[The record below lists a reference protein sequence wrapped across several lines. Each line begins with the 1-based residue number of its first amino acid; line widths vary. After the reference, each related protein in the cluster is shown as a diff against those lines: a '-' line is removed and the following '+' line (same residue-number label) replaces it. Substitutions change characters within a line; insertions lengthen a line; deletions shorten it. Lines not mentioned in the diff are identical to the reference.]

1 MLIPE
6 SVRASTKL
14 SSSSERSS
22 ERGRIGVK
30 QLSQYR
36 ATIAALLFFITS
48 GATASAA
55 TCPVSVAG
63 NAAATLTVD
72 AVLLTR
78 YALGIRGDELTAALR
93 TAPPLPATVETNIL
107 NARRA
112 LDVDGDGAFTSTDA
126 LILARSIAGMPSAS
140 WPLGITF
147 ATNATRKT
155 GDALRDYVNGGC
167 LIPGTLLGIET
178 LASDIDTNT
187 AGSAEA
193 FVYTALATGTA
204 TELRLYLDA
213 TNTATT
219 VVAGVYADGS
229 NSPTNLLAS
238 GTINAPQSAA
248 WNSIALSGLPIT
260 QGQRYWIALMAPVGA
275 GVIKFRDTPGGDTA
289 WGSSQTNLST
299 LPATWS
305 TGASYNSS
313 PASAYLYGNV
323 SSSTGSGQT
332 PVPGATLDT
341 HQVYVDSGGKLVSW
355 VTPLDKAF
363 DRVSFLSWDFLLN
376 RVPNDPSNNLPVI
389 FTHSEYDPV
398 TFAGSGWPNNPAG
411 KNAMLADAATLY
423 YAYSGN
429 RGVIT
434 LVSTLLDHQLTFGT
448 TPATYSWANVPW
460 STAAAGSINYGND
473 NIAEGVGVLEP
484 DKIGELGY
492 HGYLR
497 MWQITGLTR
506 YRDAAI
512 TCANVLAAK
521 VRTGS
526 ANQSPWPYR
535 VNAQSGAVVEEYTSH
550 VIAPIRLFDELIRLN
565 LGNVSAYQTA
575 RATAWTWL
583 MTYPM
588 VNNNWNQ
595 YFEDV
600 PPQSN
605 PFSNL
610 NQYNA
615 GQTARYLLERPSLD
629 PNSQTKA
636 AALLNWVESNFGG
649 TDSGEAGLQYGAR
662 VISEQYIYDY
672 KMASHTSRF
681 GAMTALYA
689 AAANDAVA
697 KDKAYRSLT
706 WATYMAR
713 SSGAVNEGPAEFQA
727 NRYFWFT
734 DGHGDY
740 VRHFMLAMGAFPEWA
755 PNGENHFLKS
765 SSVVTTIT
773 YSANLITYETFD
785 NAAIDMLRVVAP
797 PTRIEV
803 DGVTLAQ
810 RTDLSAPGWTFDAGS
825 GVLRVRRASGAQV
838 KVVLP

>member
-1 MLIPE
+1 MICA
-6 SVRASTKL
+6 RAL
-14 SSSSERSS
+14 
-22 ERGRIGVK
+22 
-30 QLSQYR
+30 
-36 ATIAALLFFITS
+36 AITLVIVS
-48 GATASAA
+48 FCASDASAS
-55 TCPVSVAG
+55 TCPVSVSGATS
-63 NAAATLTVD
+63 ATLTVD
-72 AVLLTR
+72 GVLLAR
-78 YALGIRGDELTAALR
+78 YAIGMRGTDLTAGLR
-93 TAPPLPATVETNIL
+93 AAPPLPASVETTITS
-107 NARRA
+107 ARTA

-126 LILARSIAGMPSAS
+126 LILVRSMAGMSAAS

-147 ATNATRKT
+147 ASNATRKT
-155 GDALRDYVNGGC
+155 ADALFAYVNGGC
-167 LIPGTLLGIET
+167 QIAGTLVGIGT

-193 FVYTALATGTA
+193 FVYTALASGTA
-204 TELRLYLDA
+204 TELRVYLDA
-213 TNTATT
+213 TNSATT
-219 VVAGVYADGS
+219 VIAGVYAEGS
-229 NSPTNLLAS
+229 NSPTTLLAS
-238 GTINAPQSAA
+238 GTINAPQAGA
-248 WNSIALSGLPIT
+248 WNSIVLSALPIT
-260 QGQRYWIALMAPVGA
+260 QGQRYWIALLAPVGA
-275 GVIKFRDTPGGDTA
+275 GTIKFRDTPGGDTA

-299 LPATWS
+299 LPANWS
-305 TGASYNSS
+305 NGANYNSS
-313 PASAYLYGNV
+313 PASAYLYGNIT
-323 SSSTGSGQT
+323 STTNSGQT

-341 HQVYVDSGGKLVSW
+341 HQVYVDNTGKLVSW
-355 VTPLDKAF
+355 VVPLDKAF
-363 DRVSFLSWDFLLN
+363 DRVSFLSWDLLLN
-376 RVPNDPSNNLPVI
+376 RIPNDPSNGLPVT

-411 KNAMLADAATLY
+411 KNAMLADAAAMY

-434 LVSTLLDHQLTFGT
+434 LVSALLDHQLTYGT
-448 TPATYSWANVPW
+448 TPASYSWANVPW
-460 STAAAGSINYGND
+460 STGAAGSINYGND
-473 NIAEGVGVLEP
+473 GIAEGVGVLEP

-497 MWQITGLTR
+497 MWQITGDTR

-521 VRTGS
+521 VRTGTV
-526 ANQSPWPYR
+526 NQSPWPYR
-535 VNAQSGAVVEEYTSH
+535 VNAQTGAVVEEYTSH

-575 RATAWTWL
+575 RQTAWTWL

-600 PPQSN
+600 PPQGN

-629 PNSQTKA
+629 PNSQSKA
-636 AALLNWVESNFGG
+636 AALLNWVEANFGG
-649 TDSGEAGLQYGAR
+649 ADSGEAGLQYGAR
-662 VISEQYIYDY
+662 VISEQYIYDF

-681 GAMTALYA
+681 GAVTALYA
-689 AAANDAVA
+689 AAANDATA
-697 KDKAYRSLT
+697 KDKAYRSLN

-713 SSGAVNEGPAEFQA
+713 STGAVNEGPAEFQA

-765 SSVVTTIT
+765 SSVVSTIT
-773 YSANLITYETFD
+773 YSSNLITYETFD
-785 NAAIDMLRVVAP
+785 RASTDVLRLVAA
-797 PTRIEV
+797 PTRVEI
-803 DGVTLAQ
+803 DGVALSQ

-825 GVLRVRRASGAQV
+825 GVLRVRRDSGVQV
-838 KVVLP
+838 KIVLP